1 MRICEKCGSTFDAD
15 YAFCP
20 ECGGKTIDLISMPD
34 ENNPGQQAGAC
45 DPNAAQGGIYDQSM
59 EQQTGAYSSYDPGQQ
74 AGAYY
79 GPNAAQGGVYEDAG
93 IYADLGYGSAGAAV
107 VLAKKQFNI
116 KKFII
121 IASIAIAVIAVIV
134 IVLLWITT
142 PRQLRINGGKT
153 FEMWVGETKTLT
165 LEGDYLDAEDKKNA
179 TYKTTGTV
187 VTCID
192 GVVKNKYNKSLFNTY
207 GTQYKMA
214 HYQTTIDVEIKSGL
228 RTWIGK
234 QKVVVKLKPVR
245 VKNGKVFKR
254 PKGKSISSIRVKGNK
269 YQNTYIYLKSKKSRK
284 NDLAFIVLA
293 NKDVFIK
300 NVPLNKYVIY
310 MAQGD
315 TWYGTKY
322 LFGPGSRKI
331 KDRKTY
337 DFSRYKW
344 TFNLRSKKKG
354 NMRTDTV
361 EDKDFPR

>member
-1 MRICEKCGSTFDAD
+1 
-15 YAFCP
+15 
-20 ECGGKTIDLISMPD
+20 MP
-34 ENNPGQQAGAC
+34 
-45 DPNAAQGGIYDQSM
+45 
-59 EQQTGAYSSYDPGQQ
+59 
-74 AGAYY
+74 
-79 GPNAAQGGVYEDAG
+79 
-93 IYADLGYGSAGAAV
+93 
-107 VLAKKQFNI
+107 AKKQFNI

>member
-1 MRICEKCGSTFDAD
+1 MDWHRVVDRFMNAPDAVEI
-15 YAFCP
+15 ALV
-20 ECGGKTIDLISMPD
+20 GKYVQHKD
-34 ENNPGQQAGAC
+34 
-45 DPNAAQGGIYDQSM
+45 
-59 EQQTGAYSSYDPGQQ
+59 AYLSVVEALYHASVHH
-74 AGAYY
+74 
-79 GPNAAQGGVYEDAG
+79 GVKVRVRAVE
-93 IYADLGYGSAGAAV
+93 SAELEFSDV
-107 VLAKKQFNI
+107 
-116 KKFII
+116 
-121 IASIAIAVIAVIV
+121 
-134 IVLLWITT
+134 
-142 PRQLRINGGKT
+142 GK
-153 FEMWVGETKTLT
+153 
-165 LEGDYLDAEDKKNA
+165 
-179 TYKTTGTV
+179 
-187 VTCID
+187 I
-192 GVVKNKYNKSLFNTY
+192 VKNKYNKSLFNTY

-228 RTWIGK
+228 RIWIGK

-300 NVPLNKYVIY
+300 NIPLNKYIIY
-310 MAQGD
+310 TAQGD

-331 KDRKTY
+331 KDRKIY